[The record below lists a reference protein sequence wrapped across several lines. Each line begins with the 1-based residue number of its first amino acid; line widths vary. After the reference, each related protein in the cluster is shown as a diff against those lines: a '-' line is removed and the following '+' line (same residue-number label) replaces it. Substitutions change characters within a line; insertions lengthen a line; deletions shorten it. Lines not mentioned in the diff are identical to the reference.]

1 MLKITQSLISAWDYW
16 NSSTDETRDEA
27 YASFLAKIRREP
39 SPDTVT
45 TANGRFFEDAIRAE
59 VEGKPFPNW
68 LLSQKGMADGVAA
81 IAPMVHGATFQMNL
95 FRRFSVGTHEMI
107 LHGVADA
114 VKAGTIYDFKLK
126 TKSFHSTYLPGS
138 YLNSSQHPAYFFAMP
153 EAREFVYL
161 VSDGCDLYTE
171 RYIPSEVT
179 PFPAIATEFIDSLKA
194 LGLFETYCEKWE
206 VRG

>member
-16 NSSTDETRDEA
+16 QASDGDARDEA
-27 YASFLAKIRREP
+27 FASFLAKLRREP
-39 SPDTVT
+39 SPDTVN

-59 VEGKPFPNW
+59 VEGNPFPN
-68 LLSQKGMADGVAA
+68 LRQKGMEDGVVA
-81 IAPMVHGATFQMNL
+81 IASFLHGATFQAHL
-95 FRRFSVGTHEMI
+95 FRRFSVGPHELL

-114 VKAGTIYDFKLK
+114 VKAGTIYDIKFK
-126 TKSFHSTYLPGS
+126 TKSFQSTYLPGT

-161 VSDGCDLYTE
+161 VSDGRDLYTE

-179 PFPAIATEFIDSLKA
+179 PFPVIAAEFIGGLKA
-194 LGLFETYCEKWE
+194 LGLFDTYQAFWE
-206 VRG
+206 VKQ

>member
-16 NSSTDETRDEA
+16 NSSADETRDEA
-27 YASFLAKIRREP
+27 YASFLAKLRREP
-39 SPDTVT
+39 SPDNVK
-45 TANGRFFEDAIRAE
+45 TANGHFFEDAIRAE
-59 VEGKPFPNW
+59 VEGKPFPSW
-68 LLSQKGMADGVAA
+68 LLRQKGMEEGVTT
-81 IAPMVHGATFQMNL
+81 ISSMLHGATFQAHL
-95 FRRFSVGTHEMI
+95 FRRFTVGSHEML

-114 VKAGTIYDFKLK
+114 IKAGTIYDFKLK

-138 YLNSSQHPAYFFAMP
+138 YINSSQHPAYFFAMP

-179 PFPAIATEFIDSLKA
+179 PFPVIATEFIGSLKA
-194 LGLFETYCEKWE
+194 LGLFDTYRKHWE
-206 VRG
+206 VEG